1 MVISM
6 SKMVKYVMVLS
17 SVLLFLHTILGF
29 YNTYDI
35 FNDFYIHG
43 KEFDRFSSPIESTEE
58 SIIRFIDMPLNITVL
73 EEKNNRADEDISN
86 STELTSDTAF
96 KQEEFR
102 RGFCGINSTTSEFS
116 EYVVEYTL
124 PRDCE
129 MPLGI
134 AVDSEDN
141 DVWYVSTKRGLL
153 GKYDIGKDKFE
164 QYSIPQWKVRE
175 EPRGFSQVWDVKID
189 NEDDDGSSDIWFTD
203 TDQNAIWRFKK
214 PTEQFEMYKI
224 PAQSES
230 FGTTYPITINVVT
243 NKSDNE
249 DINDKSIFFIGTFF
263 PSLWF
268 AEIDK
273 LKNGTADGIHEIQLP
288 TEHGFS
294 NIDPLFVTSGSFAF
308 DEDRNSVWVSML
320 SYSRK
325 GQIFEYNLDN
335 RSFNVFGLP
344 DDLSSPLG
352 IVVGDNDTDDNDR
365 EDSKNLW
372 ITNPGTSMF
381 YNYEINERKIMKSD
395 EDMQS
400 NEAEDNKKT
409 TYNASI
415 ERYTTS
421 MASPRIFGRPFYDNN
436 NNTNETED
444 DNDPRKKYYTLPSW
458 IKKAKD
464 GTIWF
469 NQQQGNKI
477 AHFDPAEQLLVEYW
491 IPSQNKEWGTCDNEE
506 KEDEKEKESI
516 NKNHNVTRG
525 CGIAN
530 VLNFALK
537 ESDEKQEDEGEKNT
551 VEEVW
556 FTEWSA
562 NKIGR
567 IDTEKDLPFNI
578 DINEPDEALTIKR
591 GESEN
596 IKLTLTTNE
605 ELIDHEDLQSEDATI
620 KYKQTKSSKL
630 LNPTGYDDDLITMTA
645 AGTFTSTGYLG
656 NSTGF
661 FDVPILLLNQN
672 KNNEHDDE
680 GENEQEISFVF
691 TPSKDMIPGDYT
703 LMLGAENRSISVLR
717 AVKINVI

>member
-1 MVISM
+1 M
-6 SKMVKYVMVLS
+6 SSMVKYVMVLS
-17 SVLLFLHTILGF
+17 SVLLFLHTILGL
-29 YNTYDI
+29 YNTNDI
-35 FNDFYIHG
+35 LNYIDIYG

-58 SIIRFIDMPLNITVL
+58 SIIRFIDTPLNITVL
-73 EEKNNRADEDISN
+73 EEKNNRIDEDISN
-86 STELTSDTAF
+86 PTELTSDIAF
-96 KQEEFR
+96 KQGEFR
-102 RGFCGINSTTSEFS
+102 RGFCGINSTASEFS

-141 DVWYVSTKRGLL
+141 EVWYVSTKRGLL
-153 GKYDIGKDKFE
+153 GKYDLGKDKFE

-189 NEDDDGSSDIWFTD
+189 NEDDESSDIWFTD

-214 PTEQFEMYKI
+214 STEQFEMYKI

-230 FGTTYPITINVVT
+230 FGTTYPITINVVA

-268 AEIDK
+268 AQIGK
-273 LKNGTADGIHEIQLP
+273 LKNGTLDGIHEIQLP
-288 TEHGFS
+288 TEYGFS
-294 NIDPLFVTSGSFAF
+294 NIDPLFVTSGSFAY
-308 DEDRNSVWVSML
+308 DEDRNSIWVSML

-325 GQIFEYNLDN
+325 GQIFEYNLDSK
-335 RSFNVFGLP
+335 SFNVFGLP

-352 IVVGDNDTDDNDR
+352 IVVGDDDTDDNDR

-395 EDMQS
+395 EDMQT

-409 TYNASI
+409 TYNVSI

-421 MASPRIFGRPFYDNN
+421 MASPRIFGRSFYDNN

-444 DNDPRKKYYTLPSW
+444 DNDPRNKYYTLPSW

-477 AHFDPAEQLLVEYW
+477 ARFDPAEQLLVEYW

-506 KEDEKEKESI
+506 TEKESI
-516 NKNHNVTRG
+516 DKNHNMTRR

-537 ESDEKQEDEGEKNT
+537 ESDEKGEDEGEKNT

-578 DINEPDEALTIKR
+578 DINEPEEALTIKR

-605 ELIDHEDLQSEDATI
+605 ELIDHEDLQSEDATR

-630 LNPTGYDDDLITMTA
+630 LDPTGYDHDLITMIA

-672 KNNEHDDE
+672 ENDGDDE
-680 GENEQEISFVF
+680 DEQEISFVF
-691 TPSKDMIPGDYT
+691 TPSKDMIPGDYI
-703 LMLGAENRSISVLR
+703 LMLGAEDRSVSVLK